1 MSKQTIE
8 AIRAAEAKADTIR
21 ADAVK
26 KAANM
31 QEQAEA
37 DGKRLCDD
45 TERETARK
53 FKELM
58 SEVQTKAEQLRQK
71 SDEETMKEAD
81 LLRTS
86 ANQKKRAAV
95 KYIVRGITD

>member
-1 MSKQTIE
+1 MSKETIE
-8 AIRAAEAKADTIR
+8 TIRAAEVQAEAIR

-26 KAANM
+26 KAADL
-31 QEQAEA
+31 QEQAEI

-45 TERETARK
+45 TERDMARK

-58 SEVQTKAEQLRQK
+58 NEVQTKADALKQK
-71 SDEETMKEAD
+71 SNEETMKEAD
-81 LLRTS
+81 QLRAS
-86 ANQKKRAAV
+86 AGQKKRAAV